1 MTHDLIRQSHRNDRQ
16 GPPMD
21 DLVIRARIDR
31 EALGRLYDLYY
42 PDVLRYCL
50 RRLFVRAVAE
60 DVTSEVFLRVA
71 THVRDFPGTTE
82 EDFRRWLYRVA
93 TNEVNAYVRRTR
105 RRRELLESAART
117 GAIRVAD
124 SADRL
129 KEKVDSLD
137 WPTLYRAILGLAPR
151 EQTIITLRFFEQM
164 SHDEI
169 ARVLSLRAATVRVAL
184 SRALAKLR
192 RRLGVGSER
201 TRAKPKD

>member
-1 MTHDLIRQSHRNDRQ
+1 
-16 GPPMD
+16 MD
-21 DLVIRARIDR
+21 DLVIRARTDR
-31 EALGRLYDLYY
+31 EAFGRLCDLYY
-42 PDVLRYCL
+42 PDVFRYCL

-117 GAIRVAD
+117 GAVRVVDTTD
-124 SADRL
+124 SADRQL
-129 KEKVDSLD
+129 DAFD
-137 WPTLYRAILGLAPR
+137 WPTLYQAILGLKPR
-151 EQTIITLRFFEQM
+151 QQTIITLRFFEQM
-164 SHDEI
+164 SHEEI
-169 ARVLSLRAATVRVAL
+169 AGVLNLRAATVRVAL
-184 SRALAKLR
+184 SRALERLR

-201 TRAKPKD
+201 AAAKSERRKTE